1 MAYTVDQNWINTY
14 EANLHILSQQMDS
27 VFEGIVKKGDIN
39 SEFKFFPR
47 IGSISMS
54 ANTTPNQTT
63 SYSDVAH
70 SMRSVDFTQYD
81 VALYVDKK
89 LDVARMLTDPTSS
102 YVKLGVAAW
111 KRKID
116 EVCIA
121 AALGIAYDGKTRGT
135 STAFPTATRTIDVNY
150 IDGNPVGAGNGTGT
164 WTNRAQS
171 GFTLAKILK
180 ARELTLASFGL
191 EAGDRLNCIIGPAEE
206 TELMGIAEFKNRDFS
221 EARPF
226 DRQMIYQPYIGT
238 WLGIDFYR
246 SVLLTETDPASA
258 SNHYRSCLM
267 FPTSGLGAYIGNNLE
282 VDIRPNP
289 ERRMVPTIY
298 ISGGIGAVRVEE
310 VKMVEIRTSS
320 GISDAS

>member
-1 MAYTVDQNWINTY
+1 MTVNQLWINTY
-14 EANLHILSQQMDS
+14 ESNLQILSQQMVS
-27 VFEGIVKKGDIN
+27 VCEGIVKMGDIN
-39 SEFKFFPR
+39 SEFKYFPR
-47 IGSISMS
+47 VGSVSMT
-54 ANTTPNQTT
+54 ANTTANQLT
-63 SYSDVAH
+63 SYSLPTH
-70 SMRSVDFTQYD
+70 SVRSVDFTQFD

-89 LDVARMLTDPTSS
+89 LDVSRMLLDPTSA

-121 AALGIAYDGKTRGT
+121 AALGTAFDGKTRGT
-135 STAFPTATRTIDVNY
+135 STVFPTATRTIDVNY

-180 ARELTLASFGL
+180 ARELTLASYGL
-191 EAGDRLNCIIGPAEE
+191 EAGDRLNCLIGPAEE
-206 TELMGIAEFKNRDFS
+206 TELMGIPEFKNRDFS
-221 EARPF
+221 EGIPF

-246 SVLLTETDPASA
+246 STLLTETDPAAA

-282 VDIRPNP
+282 VQIRENP

-298 ISGGIGAVRVEE
+298 IAGGLGAVRIEE
-310 VKMVEIRTSS
+310 EKMVEIRTSS